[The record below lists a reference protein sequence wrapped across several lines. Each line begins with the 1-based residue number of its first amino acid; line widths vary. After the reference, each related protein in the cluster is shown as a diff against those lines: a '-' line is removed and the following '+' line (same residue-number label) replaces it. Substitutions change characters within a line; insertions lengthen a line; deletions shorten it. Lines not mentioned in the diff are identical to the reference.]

1 MLARLAAICAISAG
15 AYALPAFAMYGPE
28 VTEELQKFVPLEMG
42 ATDCWRAEFAT
53 GQVSDMRFGLLVG
66 GPAPHDDPGVL
77 RYNFEL
83 EATIRET
90 GRKAE
95 SAGVCLDEDGG
106 IVCSPECDGGAARIS
121 LRGNDDVLVRAQS
134 IRMYYCGEQ
143 GEEVHVSGDYLL
155 AIAEEPADCP
165 VVDIRDP
172 EAGVE

>member
-1 MLARLAAICAISAG
+1 
-15 AYALPAFAMYGPE
+15 MYGPE
-28 VTEELQKFVPLEMG
+28 VTEELQKFVPLEMD
-42 ATDCWRAEFAT
+42 ATDCWRANFAE

-83 EATIRET
+83 EATIRES

-121 LRGNDDVLVRAQS
+121 MRPNGDVLVRAES

-143 GEEVHVSGDYLL
+143 GEEVHVSGHYHLT
-155 AIAEEPADCP
+155 AAAPSDCP

>member
-1 MLARLAAICAISAG
+1 MLARLAAICTFTVAV
-15 AYALPAFAMYGPE
+15 YTLPSFAMYGPE
-28 VTEELQKFVPLEMG
+28 VTDELRKFVPLEVG
-42 ATDCWRAEFAT
+42 ATDCWKAEFAE

-66 GPAPHDDPGVL
+66 GPAPHDDPGIL

-83 EATIRET
+83 EATIRDS

-106 IVCSPECDGGAARIS
+106 IVCSPECDGGVARIK
-121 LRGNDDVLVRAQS
+121 LLPNEDVLVRARS
-134 IRMYYCGEQ
+134 IRMYFCGEE
-143 GEEVHVSGDYLL
+143 GEEVRVSGDYLL
-155 AIAEEPADCP
+155 AIAEEPSDCA